1 VFFRVGSPLQI
12 SNRIS
17 ALLNNEG
24 IIKMNTVN
32 QNTSSLPNSQ
42 ISPPMCV
49 QHALGFSKEI
59 WEGELDLHTSYRY
72 EQMWSG
78 VFGAYDQC
86 HHLNKQ
92 GKSAQTLTVAVATG
106 MGKTQTVRYYAAK
119 LNKEVGMLIVTQFID
134 EANSLA
140 NRINILSEENR
151 AIAYHTKSDIYGRA
165 NELKYHQVVIVTH
178 KMFTNAVDSHAS
190 SRQSINDL
198 YAYGNDKRSVVVIDE
213 AIDTIKSDELSY
225 DQVHDL
231 LFELKKYQDH
241 VKTNIDDISLIEI
254 EVALLEGLELS
265 FIEGNELIGNKRE
278 VRCHIGSFIKLFNVN
293 NYKLPMTTKL
303 VKEGRI
309 SYALNNDKKPK
320 KSLSEIVSS
329 IDMLVN
335 ASWSYYSNKGQFHTA
350 RSAIPEDM
358 SVVILD
364 ATSNVDRYYD
374 IYPNVTKV
382 PLPKNVRSYKNVDLY
397 IAKDQV
403 SGNQELCNSK
413 KVKEN
418 AITICNHINSYAFE
432 FTDSKVALFTFKEL
446 KQKIES
452 IEDAEEISGLSTD
465 VQTGHFGNL
474 NGKNDY
480 QKCNTLFV
488 FGTPF
493 KPSFCTINAHVLSTR
508 DNTDCF
514 NNTDEVREKRQ
525 LLKNSSISVE
535 LIQAI
540 NRISCRSVVDS
551 DGNCQKC
558 SIYLQLPVDKVLAGL
573 IMKYI
578 QKEMPGIN
586 VHDWHFDLIK
596 SKKSG
601 RKSTYENEFVAA
613 LKSIP
618 VGESK
623 LHVLLDNLPF
633 KKGIKDKIKKRIAD
647 NDANDF
653 IIKVMKGEQITC
665 TKDKNKWIISKK
677 NIY

>member
-1 VFFRVGSPLQI
+1 MNQPK
-12 SNRIS
+12 NTTT
-17 ALLNNEG
+17 EG
-24 IIKMNTVN
+24 
-32 QNTSSLPNSQ
+32 Q

-49 QHALGFSKEI
+49 QHAQGFSKEI
-59 WEGELDLHTSYRY
+59 WESKLGLPTSYKFV
-72 EQMWSG
+72 QMWSG
-78 VFGAYDQC
+78 VFSAYDQC
-86 HHLNKQ
+86 RHLNKQ
-92 GKSAQTLTVAVATG
+92 GKSAQRLIVAMATG
-106 MGKTQTVRYYAAK
+106 MGKTQTVRYCAAK
-119 LNKEVGMLIVTQFID
+119 LNKEVGMLIVTKFIN
-134 EANSLA
+134 EANSLT

-151 AIAYHTKSDIYGRA
+151 AIAYHSESDIYRET
-165 NELKYHQVVIVTH
+165 NKLKHHQVVIVTH
-178 KMFTNAVDSHAS
+178 NMFTNAVDSHTS
-190 SRQSINDL
+190 SRQLINDL
-198 YAYGNDKRSVVVIDE
+198 YAYGRDKRSVVVIDE

-254 EVALLEGLELS
+254 EVTLLEELELS

-309 SYALNNDKKPK
+309 SYALNNDKRPK

-335 ASWSYYSNKGQFHTA
+335 ASLSYYSNNGQFHTA

-358 SVVILD
+358 SVVVLD
-364 ATSNVDRYYD
+364 ATSNVDHYYD
-374 IYPNVTKV
+374 IYPNVVKV
-382 PLPKNVRSYKNVDLY
+382 NLPKNVRSYKNVDLY
-397 IAKDQV
+397 VAKDQV
-403 SGNQELCNSK
+403 SGNQELCNSEK
-413 KVKEN
+413 IKEN

-432 FTDSKVALFTFKEL
+432 FTDSKVALFTFKKL
-446 KQKIES
+446 KQEIES
-452 IEDAEEISGLSTD
+452 IENTAEISGIFTD

-514 NNTDEVREKRQ
+514 NNSDEVREERQ
-525 LLKNSSISVE
+525 LLKNSSISTE

-586 VHDWHFDLIK
+586 VHDWHSDLKK
-596 SKKSG
+596 SKKPG

-647 NDANDF
+647 NDADDSL
-653 IIKVMKGEQITC
+653 IKAMKGEQITC
-665 TKDKNKWIISKK
+665 TKDNNKWILNKK
-677 NIY
+677 NI